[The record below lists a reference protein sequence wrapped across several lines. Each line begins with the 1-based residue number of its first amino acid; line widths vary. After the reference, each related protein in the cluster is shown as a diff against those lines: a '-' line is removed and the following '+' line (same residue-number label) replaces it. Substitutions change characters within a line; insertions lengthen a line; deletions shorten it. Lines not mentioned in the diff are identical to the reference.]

1 MEEGDWQDG
10 SLEKVGGKEVEEGG
24 KEVEEGGKAG
34 VDIVILELGEGL
46 RLQEGGVEVDKV
58 VGEQRGLEKGGGEKV
73 ERGGGEGGEEEELG
87 KGEGGVAQLMGGEFL
102 EGGGGSLHVLEDGEV
117 WVKDGELLVVGE
129 RGGRMV

>member
-24 KEVEEGGKAG
+24 KAG
-34 VDIVILELGEGL
+34 VDIVILELGDGL
-46 RLQEGGVEVDKV
+46 RLQEGVEVDKEV
-58 VGEQRGLEKGGGEKV
+58 GLVMSGEQRGWEKGGGEVV
-73 ERGGGEGGEEEELG
+73 ERGGGEVGEEEELG